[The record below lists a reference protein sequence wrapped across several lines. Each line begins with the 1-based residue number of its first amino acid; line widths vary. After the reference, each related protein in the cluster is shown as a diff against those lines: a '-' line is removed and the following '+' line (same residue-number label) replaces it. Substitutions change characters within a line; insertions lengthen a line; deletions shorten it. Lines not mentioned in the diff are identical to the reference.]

1 MKKGGVGV
9 LPFLHMLIV
18 SNWKAYVESKEKA
31 KALYLAAQKLAKGST
46 HDLVLTVPAP
56 YIGMLSS
63 DKSLVAL
70 GAQDVSDTL
79 GGATTGE
86 ITAGVIADLGAT
98 YVLIGHSERRAMGE
112 TDELLLEKTRHALAH
127 GLTPILCVGE
137 RERDEDARYL
147 KVIRAEIA
155 DIFGA
160 LTQKERM
167 EIVIA
172 YEPIW
177 AIGKTA
183 AEAITKDDLREMIAY
198 IRKVLGDYLP
208 GKAGSRIKILYGG
221 SAEAANAQNLADDTG
236 IDGFLVGHASA
247 DVANYTALIKALS

>member
-1 MKKGGVGV
+1 M

-31 KALYLAAQKLAKGST
+31 KALYLTAQKLAKGST

-70 GAQDVSDTL
+70 GAQDVSATL

-137 RERDEDARYL
+137 RERDEDATYL
-147 KVIRAEIA
+147 KVIRTEIA
-155 DIFGA
+155 NIFGA

-183 AEAITKDDLREMIAY
+183 AEAITKDDLREMISY

-221 SAEAANAQNLADDTG
+221 SAEATNAQNLADDTG